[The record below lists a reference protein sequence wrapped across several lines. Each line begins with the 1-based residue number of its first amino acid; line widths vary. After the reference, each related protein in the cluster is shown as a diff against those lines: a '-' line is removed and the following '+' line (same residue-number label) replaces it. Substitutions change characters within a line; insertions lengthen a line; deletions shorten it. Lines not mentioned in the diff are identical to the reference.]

1 MRRIKT
7 RFRSAESLTIVHSTN
22 IIFLLRHRLRELPRH
37 PLLMAV
43 IGILISVVEEGT
55 NHKEEP
61 LRMKTRD
68 DLIEAAP
75 IGATPETLTDREGG
89 RERAFP
95 LFRPSSSSS
104 SCRPPR
110 FPSSSAS
117 AASHVSLLG
126 RSSDSLTCPGTRVE
140 LTQIRRRIVAS

>member
-7 RFRSAESLTIVHSTN
+7 RLRSAESFTILHSTN
-22 IIFLLRHRLRELPRH
+22 IIFLLRHRLRELPRN

-43 IGILISVVEEGT
+43 ISVIEEGT

-75 IGATPETLTDREGG
+75 IGVTPETLTEKEGG
-89 RERAFP
+89 RE
-95 LFRPSSSSS
+95 LSPSSAPRSLVPLL
-104 SCRPPR
+104 PPHR
-110 FPSSSAS
+110 GSY
-117 AASHVSLLG
+117 LNDIYTEG
-126 RSSDSLTCPGTRVE
+126 EGG
-140 LTQIRRRIVAS
+140 